1 MENQFNITKE
11 QYLTMRSTW
20 AAKKEHDAADIIL
33 YNILRTKPADRGFS
47 AKGKNI
53 QGNDP
58 WFAYHTALYYARKRV
73 YPVNPFTYNP
83 KFPGSWNRGEEAIK
97 NNKEHFLCT
106 FGFEIPEALH
116 DKLNGA
122 NK

>member
-20 AAKKEHDAADIIL
+20 AAKKHHDASDIIL

-47 AKGKNI
+47 AKDKNI
-53 QGNDP
+53 QANDP
-58 WFAYHTALYYARKRV
+58 WFAYHNALYSARMRV
-73 YPVNPFTYNP
+73 YMENKYSKQFVST
-83 KFPGSWNRGEEAIK
+83 WARGEEQIK
-97 NNKEHFLCT
+97 NNKEHFLRT
-106 FGFEIPEALH
+106 FGFEMPEGVH
-116 DKLNGA
+116 DMLNGA